1 MSFRIAG
8 VGTAVP
14 RELITQDD
22 AARLAI
28 ELAGQGDGHAPAIQ
42 TLYRKTGVRKRH
54 SALITSSTNGRP
66 ATQSFFPVAANPCDR
81 GPTTGDRMRC
91 YENVALELAA
101 RAARAALCESN
112 TASDEIAHLVTV
124 SCTGFSAPGVDIGLV
139 ESLGLKRGVSRTHVG
154 FMGCHGALN
163 GLRVAAA
170 LSHASPASKVLLC
183 CVELCSIHHQ
193 YAADPQQVVANAL
206 FSDGAAA
213 IVGTAADST
222 DRSWRLI
229 DQFSYLLP
237 ETAGLMAWRI
247 GDNGFDMRLSPH
259 VPGVI
264 KQMLRPWLCEQL
276 ARHSLRIEDV
286 RSWAI
291 HPGGPR
297 ILTACADSLGLDYA
311 CLEPSQRVLADY
323 GNMSSPT
330 VLVHSRA
337 AARAGQLPA
346 VRDVGVWA
354 RTEHRGSVDC
364 LEVRRLHAA
373 RGNPGSTTISVGWPR
388 VRALPFAEWTEK

>member
-1 MSFRIAG
+1 MSFRISG

-28 ELAGQGDGHAPAIQ
+28 ELAGQVECHAPAIQ

-54 SALITSSTNGRP
+54 STLITSSTNGQP
-66 ATQSFFPVAANPCDR
+66 ATQTFFPVATDLNDR
-81 GPTTGDRMRC
+81 GPTTGDRMRR
-91 YENVALELAA
+91 YEQAALDLATQAARVALNNSK
-101 RAARAALCESN
+101 ALPG
-112 TASDEIAHLVTV
+112 EIAYLVTV

-139 ESLGLKRGVSRTHVG
+139 ESLGLNRGVSRTHVG

-170 LSHASPASKVLLC
+170 LSHSTQASKVLLC
-183 CVELCSIHHQ
+183 CVELCSLHHK
-193 YAADPQQVVANAL
+193 YAANAQQVVANAL

-213 IVGTAADST
+213 IVGASADSCA
-222 DRSWRLI
+222 DRWRII
-229 DQFSYLLP
+229 DQFSYVLP

-247 GDNGFDMRLSPH
+247 GDNGFDMRLSPQ

-264 KQMLRPWLCEQL
+264 KQMLKPWLCGQL
-276 ARHSLRIEDV
+276 ARHSIEVEDI

-297 ILTACADSLGLDYA
+297 ILTACADSLGLDHA
-311 CLEPSQRVLADY
+311 CLGPSQEVLADY

-330 VLVHSRA
+330 ILFIVDRLRA
-337 AARAGQLPA
+337 QANSLPCVMLAFGPGLTIEAALIA
-346 VRDVGVWA
+346 
-354 RTEHRGSVDC
+354 
-364 LEVRRLHAA
+364 
-373 RGNPGSTTISVGWPR
+373 
-388 VRALPFAEWTEK
+388 

>member
-1 MSFRIAG
+1 MSFCIAG

-28 ELAGQGDGHAPAIQ
+28 ELAGQGDCHAPAIK
-42 TLYRKTGVRKRH
+42 TLYRKTGVSKRH
-54 SALITSSTNGRP
+54 SALITSSTNGQP
-66 ATQSFFPVAANPCDR
+66 ATQSFFPIAADPRDR
-81 GPTTGDRMRC
+81 GPTTGDRMRY
-91 YENVALELAA
+91 YEQAALDLAA
-101 RAARAALCESN
+101 QAARAALYDSS
-112 TASDEIAHLVTV
+112 TTPDSIAHLVTV

-139 ESLGLKRGVSRTHVG
+139 ERLGLNRGVSRTHIG

-170 LSHASPASKVLLC
+170 LSNGAPASKVLLC

-213 IVGTAADST
+213 IVGAAGDST
-222 DRSWRLI
+222 ERRWHLI
-229 DQFSYLLP
+229 DQFSQLLP
-237 ETAGLMAWRI
+237 DTTGLMAWRI

-259 VPGVI
+259 VPSVI
-264 KQMLRPWLCEQL
+264 KQMLRPWLRAQL
-276 ARHSLRIEDV
+276 SRHALEIEDV

-297 ILTACADSLGLDYA
+297 VLTACADSLGLDHA
-311 CLEPSQRVLADY
+311 CLALSQQVLADY

-330 VLVHSRA
+330 VFFILERLRA
-337 AARAGQLPA
+337 QDNSLPCVILAFGPGLSIEAAL
-346 VRDVGVWA
+346 
-354 RTEHRGSVDC
+354 
-364 LEVRRLHAA
+364 
-373 RGNPGSTTISVGWPR
+373 II
-388 VRALPFAEWTEK
+388 